1 MPKWILFL
9 IGALCLV
16 TQAVAQQ
23 GIVSPH
29 NFLS

>member
-23 GIVSPH
+23 G
-29 NFLS
+29 LSHRITS